1 MLRWN
6 YGWTQD
12 PAFYPQI
19 VKFEWSTVGTGTGR
33 PYMLDSTAQK
43 FLEENTLGPPVS
55 YKRPR
60 VDLAGHSFVSPE
72 KAGRKPGWRK
82 PRLVDDA

>member
-1 MLRWN
+1 
-6 YGWTQD
+6 
-12 PAFYPQI
+12 
-19 VKFEWSTVGTGTGR
+19 
-33 PYMLDSTAQK
+33 MLDSTAQK